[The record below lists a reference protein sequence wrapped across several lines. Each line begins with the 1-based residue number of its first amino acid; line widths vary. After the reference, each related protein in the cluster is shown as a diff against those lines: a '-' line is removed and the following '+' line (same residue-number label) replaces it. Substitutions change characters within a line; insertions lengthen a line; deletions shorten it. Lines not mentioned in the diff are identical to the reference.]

1 VGCHPE
7 SLLPRSSQKSESSSV
22 TAGCRSQEL
31 HLPWE
36 RQSTVCSM
44 PIAAPFTSTASRLT
58 GESVRYTAKL
68 RSARDPPLR
77 LSTSY
82 RLTAVNQTD
91 TGMVTKPG
99 AEERNSRGPCQE
111 LKRPMLPGTF
121 AAVSTP
127 AFLATSRDA
136 DSVRALRSLDPPVTV
151 SNHRRAKQSRR
162 ARARRPRRGSS

>member
-1 VGCHPE
+1 M
-7 SLLPRSSQKSESSSV
+7 
-22 TAGCRSQEL
+22 
-31 HLPWE
+31 
-36 RQSTVCSM
+36 CSM

-99 AEERNSRGPCQE
+99 GCRAQFE
-111 LKRPMLPGTF
+111 RPMSGAEKTNASRNLCGGVDTGVPRYITGRGLGPG
-121 AAVSTP
+121 AA
-127 AFLATSRDA
+127 LA
-136 DSVRALRSLDPPVTV
+136 RSPG
-151 SNHRRAKQSRR
+151 HRL
-162 ARARRPRRGSS
+162 